1 MSRRR
6 DDELLLLEVPRVPRD
21 DEGRVDVARL
31 RVLLQPA
38 DVLESAPGTG
48 WTYFAPDLGGIG
60 HPDRTRLSDD
70 GTGTSALHADGTHE
84 PLAADPYAAID
95 AVAERHGLVPGLPPV
110 PGGPSFTGGLIGALS
125 YDLARRALELPPRAQ
140 DDRRLPALLLR
151 LVGLVLAVDPDREQ
165 ALLAVRPALLTGDP
179 DGARRAVLDRIAS
192 SVARPMPEGPVV
204 VTPGP
209 VRTSLPPDRHRSA
222 IARALERISAG
233 DCYQVNLS
241 QRLTGHWPSD
251 LVDLA
256 AALVA
261 ASPASHA
268 ALLPGPGIASISPES
283 FLEVDSRTVTT
294 RPIKG
299 TRPRASDAELDAALA
314 DDLATSTKDR
324 AENVMVVD
332 LERNDL
338 GRVCRPGSVRVEEL
352 TRVEAHPTV
361 WHLVSSV
368 RGELASDV
376 GWGGLLAATFPSG
389 SVTGAPKRAAMH
401 VIEELE
407 PVRRGWY
414 CGAIGFLAP
423 GAARLSVAIR
433 TATLHA
439 DGTVDYGAGGGI
451 VADSDPDAEVAESLD
466 KAAAFLRVLG
476 ATRVVADE
484 RAGRPRPVTVPR

>member
-1 MSRRR
+1 MSRGRE
-6 DDELLLLEVPRVPRD
+6 DELLLVEVPRVPRD

-48 WTYFAPDLGGIG
+48 WTYLAPDLEGIG
-60 HPDRTRLSDD
+60 HPDRVRLSDD
-70 GTGTSALHADGTHE
+70 GSVTCALHTDGTHE
-84 PLAADPYAAID
+84 PLATDPYAAID
-95 AVAERHGLVPGLPPV
+95 AVAERHGLVPGPPPV

-125 YDLARRALELPPRAQ
+125 YDLARRAVALPPRAP
-140 DDRRLPALLLR
+140 DDRHLPALLLR
-151 LVGLVLAVDPDREQ
+151 LVGLVLAIDPDRED
-165 ALLAVRPALLTGDP
+165 ALLVVRPALLSGDP
-179 DGARRAVLDRIAS
+179 ARARGAVLDRIAA
-192 SVARPMPEGPVV
+192 SVARPMPGGPV

-209 VRTSLPPDRHRSA
+209 VRTSLPPDRHRAA
-222 IARALERISAG
+222 ITRALERISAG
-233 DCYQVNLS
+233 DCYQVNLT
-241 QRLTGHWPSD
+241 QRLTGHWPGD
-251 LVDLA
+251 LVGLA

-283 FLEVDSRTVTT
+283 FLEVDGRGVTT

-299 TRPRASDAELDAALA
+299 TRPRATDAELDAALA

-352 TRVEAHPTV
+352 ARVEAHPTV
-361 WHLVSSV
+361 WHLVSTV

-376 GWGGLLAATFPSG
+376 GWGRLLAATFPSG

-476 ATRVVADE
+476 ATRVVADASARRPQ
-484 RAGRPRPVTVPR
+484 RATVTR